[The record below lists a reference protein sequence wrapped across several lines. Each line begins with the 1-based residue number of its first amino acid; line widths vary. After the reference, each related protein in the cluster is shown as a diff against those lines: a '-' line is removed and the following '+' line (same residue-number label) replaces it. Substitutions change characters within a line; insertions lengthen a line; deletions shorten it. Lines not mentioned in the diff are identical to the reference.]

1 MLPVFKL
8 PLDLLM
14 FTAAPQRIRAE
25 SIIELSHSLEQTGQ
39 IESGIITVDGYVI
52 DGNRRM
58 AALQNLVKQ
67 GRSELDYLEVVRLPG
82 DTSSTDVWKIEAGT
96 QLGREDEEKA

>member
-14 FTAAPQRIRAE
+14 FTVAPQRIQAN
-25 SIIELSHSLEQTGQ
+25 IIELSHSLEQTGQ

-67 GRSELDYLEVVRLPG
+67 GRSELDYLDVTRIPA
-82 DTSSTDVWKIEAGT
+82 DTSTADVLRIVE
-96 QLGREDEEKA
+96 